1 MSMKILFAFLLGFA
15 GGTAIA
21 QDSWKVCLGEKVLL
35 KTSAEDAVKNVIKIS
50 YVDLRTKR
58 NFFVNYT
65 DATRQDG
72 WQRTIAV
79 YDEKDNEL
87 KKQTG
92 KRLSLKT
99 SELKT
104 LLNKYKTLRIFTV
117 NSPIDP
123 KMKSQVRLRRVHL
136 CTLILQ

>member
-1 MSMKILFAFLLGFA
+1 MKILFAFLLGFS
-15 GGTAIA
+15 GVTAIA
-21 QDSWKVCLGEKVLL
+21 QDSWKVCLDKKVLL
-35 KTSAEDAVKNVIKIS
+35 KASSEDAVKNVIKIS
-50 YVDLRTKR
+50 SVDLKKNR
-58 NFFVNYT
+58 NFIVNYT
-65 DATRQDG
+65 DATSQKG
-72 WQRTIAV
+72 WERTIAV

-104 LLNKYKTLRIFTV
+104 LLNKYKVIKVYTV

>member
-1 MSMKILFAFLLGFA
+1 MKILFAFLLGFS
-15 GGTAIA
+15 GVTAIA
-21 QDSWKVCLGEKVLL
+21 QDSWKVCLDKKVLL
-35 KTSAEDAVKNVIKIS
+35 KASSEDAVKNVIKIS
-50 YVDLRTKR
+50 SVDLKKNR
-58 NFFVNYT
+58 NFIVNYT
-65 DATRQDG
+65 DATSQKG
-72 WQRTIAV
+72 WERTIAV

-104 LLNKYKTLRIFTV
+104 LVNKYKVIKVYTV